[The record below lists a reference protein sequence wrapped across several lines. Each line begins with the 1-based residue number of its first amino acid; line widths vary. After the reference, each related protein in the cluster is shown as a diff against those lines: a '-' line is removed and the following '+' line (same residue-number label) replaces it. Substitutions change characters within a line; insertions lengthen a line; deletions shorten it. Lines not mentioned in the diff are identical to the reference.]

1 MKRDMDLI
9 RLLLLETESEEPRP
23 DFTGYTQQQQI
34 YHSALLIEAGLI
46 DGFIVNDAE
55 GLPSGTVCRR
65 LTWAGH
71 EFLDVAR
78 NDSIWKQATDKL
90 KQAGVQV
97 TISVL
102 QELLKKLL
110 KDSLGLP

>member
-9 RLLLLETESEEPRP
+9 RLLLLATEGEEPKP
-23 DFTGYTQQQQI
+23 DLSGYTEAQLV
-34 YHSALLIEAGLI
+34 YHSALLIEAKLVHGSSI
-46 DGFIVNDAE
+46 EDANGE
-55 GLPSGTVCRR
+55 IRTTITAR

-71 EFLDVAR
+71 EFLDAAR
-78 NDSIWKQATDKL
+78 NDTIWKQATDKL

-97 TISVL
+97 TVSVL

-110 KDSLGLP
+110 KEAVGLP